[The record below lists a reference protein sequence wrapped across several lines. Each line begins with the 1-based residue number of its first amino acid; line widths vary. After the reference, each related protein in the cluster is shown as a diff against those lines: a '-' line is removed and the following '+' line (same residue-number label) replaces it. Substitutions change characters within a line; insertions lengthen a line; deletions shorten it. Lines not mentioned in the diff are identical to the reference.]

1 MADPGAG
8 ADSIG
13 EEAYVIPAV
22 AHPLLGAVTVQPV
35 LGRSNVV
42 RNPDVP
48 DRQDGQDR
56 PLCRRSGGS
65 PGRQASTIGRSEET
79 RARVFE
85 QRSLDA
91 ADQIVSVHDS
101 MKGAAMKLGVMMSV
115 IDLGIVPEHAPRRRP
130 TEAGCAA

>member
-1 MADPGAG
+1 MSHEISTSLIARTGR
-8 ADSIG
+8 IG
-13 EEAYVIPAV
+13 RFAV
-22 AHPLLGAVTVQPV
+22 GQAT
-35 LGRSNVV
+35 
-42 RNPDVP
+42 
-48 DRQDGQDR
+48 RQ
-56 PLCRRSGGS
+56 LATT
-65 PGRQASTIGRSEET
+65 ASTIGRSEET

-115 IDLGIVPEHAPRRRP
+115 IDLGIVPEHARRRRP